1 MLMKPILFFIFLS
14 FLSTIYILPGYGQ
27 ADTTTYH
34 ITLRQETVN
43 KTGEDVAGMTINGTI
58 PGPVLRFSEG
68 DYAVIY
74 VENQMDEETSIHWH
88 GFLLPNFFDGVPYLN
103 TPPIMPGETF
113 KYEFRLRQTGTYWYH
128 SHTMLQEEIGVFG
141 AVVIDEADDPLDFD
155 QDLVLVVADWT
166 NEKPMTILRNL
177 KRGNEWYDI
186 KKGTATP
193 LSKVIARGA
202 LGAQFNFWRQRMG
215 GADISDIAYSGFLMN
230 GEEKQEYPG
239 FEPGERVR
247 LRIINASASSN
258 YWLTFGGGDP
268 VLVSADGL
276 NVEPVRREKTFIAI
290 AETYD
295 FIVTITENGK
305 IEFRATVQDGSGS
318 TSAFLG
324 KGDVLS
330 ATDVER
336 PDKIGMMVEMAKMD
350 MRMGAPGM
358 KFRPGREEPHKMRD
372 KWGMDMDHDDMDMD
386 DHDPMDM
393 DENGDAAH
401 DENGHTGEMQHD
413 DHHMNDHEDM
423 NGMDMFAEFSYDFL
437 RSPESTAFPDDPPVR
452 EILLNLT
459 GNMSRYVWS
468 MNGIPLA
475 EADKIRVHEGEVLR
489 VVLNNLT
496 MMHHPMH
503 LHGHFFR
510 VLNKHGDH
518 SPLLHTVNVPPMEEI
533 TIEFYGDEDGDWFF
547 HCHILY
553 HMMGGMSRIFTYETP
568 RDPRMEEFPV
578 SELIHESDLY
588 YTWGTAGASSHK
600 VNLDVVSANIRNRF
614 NLNATYNWGNYLK
627 SDITYERYLYD
638 HFSVL
643 GGITLRSYEHTPV
656 DDITPIAIAGIRY
669 FTPYMFDL
677 TFLVDN
683 QLRPELRLHRSLMI
697 FPRTFLF
704 GEFEYQAD
712 FGWVNELTDRTTGE
726 PLNYMDDITWS
737 AGLEFMIGRNFSIV
751 GSYDNRFGFGGGI
764 VARF

>member
-1 MLMKPILFFIFLS
+1 MNRLRFCCCSLSLIFFSLCLTAS
-14 FLSTIYILPGYGQ
+14 PRT
-27 ADTTTYH
+27 DTTTYH

-43 KTGEDVAGMTINGTI
+43 KTGRDVTGMTINGTI
-58 PGPVLRFSEG
+58 PGPVLRFNEG

-113 KYEFRLRQTGTYWYH
+113 KYEFQLRQTGTFWYH
-128 SHTMLQEEIGVFG
+128 SHTMLQEEIGVF
-141 AVVIDEADDPLDFD
+141 AAFVIDEADDPLDYD
-155 QDLVLVVADWT
+155 RDLVLVVSDWT
-166 NEKPMTILRNL
+166 NERPMTILRNL

-186 KKGTATP
+186 KKGTDTP
-193 LSKVIARGA
+193 LNRVIARGA
-202 LGAQFNFWRQRMG
+202 LGAQLNFWRQRMG
-215 GADISDIAYSGFLMN
+215 GADISDVAYSGFLMN
-230 GEEKQEYPG
+230 GEEIRDYPE
-239 FEPGERVR
+239 FDPGERVR
-247 LRIINASASSN
+247 LRVINASASSN

-276 NVEPVRREKTFIAI
+276 NVEPVRREKTFIAV

-295 FIVTITENGK
+295 FIVTIPYDGQ
-305 IEFRATVQDGSGS
+305 IEFRATVQDGSGT

-324 KGDVLS
+324 KGDILP
-330 ATDVER
+330 ATDVQR
-336 PDKIGMMVEMAKMD
+336 PDKIGMMVEMAEMD

-358 KFRPGREEPHKMRD
+358 KFRPGREEPHEMRD
-372 KWGMDMDHDDMDMD
+372 KWGMDMDHHMDDHHDDMDMD
-386 DHDPMDM
+386 DHDMDDHDM
-393 DENGDAAH
+393 DDH
-401 DENGHTGEMQHD
+401 DMD
-413 DHHMNDHEDM
+413 DHDMDDHEDM

-437 RSPESTAFPDDPPVR
+437 RSPESTAFPEDAPVR

-475 EADKIRVHEGEVLR
+475 EADEIRIREGEVIR

-518 SPLLHTVNVPPMEEI
+518 SPLHHTVNVPPMEET
-533 TIEFYGDEDGDWFF
+533 TIEFYGDEYGDWLF

-553 HMMGGMSRIFTYETP
+553 HMMGGMSRIFTYGTP
-568 RDPRMEEFPV
+568 RDPRMEEYPV
-578 SELIHESDLY
+578 SKLINESDLY
-588 YTWGTAGASSHK
+588 YFWGTAGAASHMTRLDLVSS
-600 VNLDVVSANIRNRF
+600 SIRNRF
-614 NLNATYNWGNYLK
+614 NLNATYGWGNYLK

-638 HFSVL
+638 HLRVL
-643 GGITLRSYEHTPV
+643 GGVTVRSHEHTPI
-656 DDITPIAIAGIRY
+656 DEITPTAIAGIRY
-669 FTPYMFDL
+669 FTPYMFHL
-677 TFLVDN
+677 TLVMDN
-683 QLRPELRLHRSLMI
+683 QLRPELRLNRSLMI

-712 FGWVNELTDRTTGE
+712 FGWVNDLADPVTGD
-726 PLNYMDDITWS
+726 PASYLDDITWS
-737 AGLEFMIGRNFSIV
+737 AGLEFMIGRDLSV
-751 GSYDNRFGFGGGI
+751 TGSYDNRFGFGGGI